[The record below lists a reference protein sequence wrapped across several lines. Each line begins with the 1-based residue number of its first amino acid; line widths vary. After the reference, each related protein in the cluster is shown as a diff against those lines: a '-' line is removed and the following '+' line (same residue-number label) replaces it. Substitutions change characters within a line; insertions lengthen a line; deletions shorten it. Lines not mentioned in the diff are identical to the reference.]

1 MEILSTGEKIKRARI
16 YKGYTLKDICDEKIS
31 LSKMSCIENGK
42 VKPEDWILE
51 YVGKKLDLSFYY
63 LKEGER
69 EQIIN
74 NIKEINLHGM
84 TKDYEEKIE
93 YNLNFAEKSGYY
105 DLSFELMHILIN
117 YYMDIGHT
125 EKLQELTVKYYNLY
139 KGVNDDNTQIT
150 YYLDMG
156 RYLFGIGEYDQAIN
170 YYSNIRKAVK
180 EKNDMVTLAKATYNE
195 TACYLMVEDTE
206 KAYEL
211 SLKLEDLIQYV
222 ESDEKKADTY
232 QLLAVLS
239 IIKGKNNFKEYEN
252 NTYRLFGDLKESKAK
267 AIYNFAYAMLQVGD
281 TENAIIYMDKAVN
294 CYPKKDKEKLVNFM
308 LVLVETLIQYK
319 LLNLAETVCDEVLD
333 YSIDLDNVKFI
344 ERSYY
349 YKSLIFQL
357 NGDYSASEVYIN
369 LSFDALKKFGT
380 RLDLYN
386 RYIEMA
392 NIYYKLGDVQDSL
405 KYFNLAISMS
415 KKL

>member
-51 YVGKKLDLSFYY
+51 YVGKKLDLSFSY

-333 YSIDLDNVKFI
+333 YSIALDNVKFI

-392 NIYYKLGDVQDSL
+392 NIYFKLGDVQDSL